1 MTVKSA
7 APIYRIEPSIE
18 KGNIGVQVT
27 IKIEP
32 PYGRFY
38 ISMTQEMHGAE
49 RTKAELDFLLRQ
61 LDLQPAAR
69 ILDVGANRGRHSIAL
84 ASRGYRVTGVDP
96 EAEALEVAEE
106 AAMRAG
112 VTVPFILGD
121 MAHIELA
128 DFDAALCVG
137 TSIGFH
143 ETDEGDQEQLDAIFR
158 ALQPGGRFGFEATW
172 LLGQS
177 YGSGTRRTWERTG
190 DTLVVDEGI
199 FDPLTCRSHH
209 ITDYITPQGAHRR
222 EERYRVYAP
231 TEMTRML
238 RTAGFVIDAVYG
250 DYAGHPL
257 TMSSYA
263 FIAIC
268 RKPS

>member
-1 MTVKSA
+1 MTT
-7 APIYRIEPSIE
+7 R
-18 KGNIGVQVT
+18 Q
-27 IKIEP
+27 EP

-38 ISMTQEMHGAE
+38 IHMTADAVGPQ
-49 RTKAELDFLLRQ
+49 RTQHELDFLLRQ
-61 LDLQPAAR
+61 LDLQPAAS
-69 ILDVGANRGRHSIAL
+69 ILDVGCNGGRHAIGL
-84 ASRGYRVTGVDP
+84 AAGGYRVTGVDP

-106 AAMRAG
+106 AAARAG
-112 VTVPFILGD
+112 VAVRFIQGD
-121 MAHIELA
+121 MARLALA
-128 DFDAALCVG
+128 DFDAALCIG

-143 ETDEGDQEQLDAIFR
+143 ETDEGDQQQLDAIFR
-158 ALQPGGRFGFEATW
+158 ALKPGGRFGFEATW
-172 LLGQS
+172 LLGQR
-177 YGSGTRRTWERTG
+177 YGSGTRRTWERSG

-199 FDPLTCRSHH
+199 FDPLTCRAHH
-209 ITDYITPQGAHRR
+209 ITDYITPEGVHRR

-238 RTAGFVIDAVYG
+238 RTAGFAIDAVYG

-257 TMSSYA
+257 ALDSYA

>member
-1 MTVKSA
+1 MTIQS
-7 APIYRIEPSIE
+7 
-18 KGNIGVQVT
+18 
-27 IKIEP
+27 EP

-38 ISMTQEMHGAE
+38 ISVTQAMHGAE

-61 LDLQPAAR
+61 LELAPAAS
-69 ILDVGANRGRHSIAL
+69 ILDVGCNRGRHAIAL
-84 ASRGYRVTGVDP
+84 AATGYRVTGVDTEP
-96 EAEALEVAEE
+96 EALEVAE
-106 AAMRAG
+106 AAAAGAG
-112 VTVPFILGD
+112 VAVRFIQGD
-121 MAHIELA
+121 MAQLALA
-128 DFDAALCVG
+128 DFDAALCIG

-158 ALQPGGRFGFEATW
+158 ALKPGGRFGLEATW
-172 LLGQS
+172 LLGQR
-177 YGSGTRRTWERTG
+177 YGSGTRRTWERSG

-209 ITDYITPQGAHRR
+209 ITDYITPEGVHRR

-238 RTAGFVIDAVYG
+238 RAAGFVIDAVYG

-257 TMSSYA
+257 ALDSYA
-263 FIAIC
+263 FIALC
-268 RKPS
+268 RKPGRAASFPPIQCTPSDTSSASDH